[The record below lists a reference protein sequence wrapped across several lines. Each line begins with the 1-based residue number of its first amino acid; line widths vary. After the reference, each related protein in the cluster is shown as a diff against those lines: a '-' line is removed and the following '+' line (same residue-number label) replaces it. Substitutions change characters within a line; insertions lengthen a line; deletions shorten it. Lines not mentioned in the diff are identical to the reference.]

1 MDVVEALAGA
11 ERRAPL
17 LLEAVADG
25 AVEHGAPARG
35 VATLA
40 DLEEEVRVVAP
51 LRALQHVQ
59 DLVDDERGVAPR
71 QPVQVDLDALAVR
84 KGRV

>member
-1 MDVVEALAGA
+1 MEDRPPAG
-11 ERRAPL
+11 R
-17 LLEAVADG
+17 VA
-25 AVEHGAPARG
+25 A
-35 VATLA
+35 LA